1 MAGNLAQ
8 DIESKILDAVFNGG
22 SYSGGSIYVGVAT
35 APIASGDG
43 LADITEEADSGY
55 QRVTA
60 TFTAP
65 SVVNGKTVIS
75 NVSTINIGTWD
86 ANAASPI
93 THGFITDAQTG
104 TTGDVLAW
112 FEFVEPY
119 SPEAGGVIQIPVGS
133 LEVTLN

>member
-22 SYSGGSIYVGVAT
+22 SYSGSTVYVGVAT
-35 APIASGDG
+35 ALITSADT
-43 LADITEEADSGY
+43 LATIEEEDDTGY

-65 SVVNGKTVIS
+65 SVVDGKTVIS
-75 NVSTINIGTWD
+75 NDSAINIGTWD

-93 THGFITDAQTG
+93 TYGFITDAQTG

-119 SPEAGGVIQIPVGS
+119 SPEAGGVIQIQAGS
-133 LEVTLN
+133 LEITLN

>member
-8 DIESKILDAVFNGG
+8 DIESKIFDAVFNGG
-22 SYSGGSIYVGVAT
+22 SYSGGPVYVGVAT

-43 LADITEEADSGY
+43 LADIAEETDSGY

-60 TFTAP
+60 TFTTP
-65 SVVNGKTVIS
+65 SVVGEKTVIS
-75 NVSTINIGTWD
+75 NDSIINFGTWD

-93 THGFITDAQTG
+93 THGFISDAQTG

-119 SPEAGGVIQIPVGS
+119 TVEAGGVIQIQAGS
-133 LEVTLN
+133 LEVALN